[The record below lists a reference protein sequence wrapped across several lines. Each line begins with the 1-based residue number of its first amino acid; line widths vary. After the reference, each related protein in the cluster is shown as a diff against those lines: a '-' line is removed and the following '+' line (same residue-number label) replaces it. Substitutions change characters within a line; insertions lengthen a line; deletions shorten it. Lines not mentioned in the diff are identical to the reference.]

1 MVKCAAIT
9 SQFRACR
16 GHADPET
23 GVCHKHA
30 DWWSDK
36 WLNFLKARVNYFSTD
51 RQLKLARELLLN
63 PRAVVEPEVP
73 ELDINQRWGENPHHR
88 RYSILIW
95 YSLLVE
101 TGRIQPMNV
110 AGPWIEK
117 VRPMFGILSDMITT
131 YQPAEYATQVREY
144 ISTNLMPYLRDEN
157 PIMTLASLSGMLNI
171 VSAHVPLEPLT
182 FIMREIAQQLPVGAL
197 AFLDLQP
204 LYASLA
210 EKREKWFTEHGQVG
224 RAVAEEAFKQLVE
237 ALDARRHSVR
247 RIIRLSAAPM
257 KEALAARVFRP
268 ERIEALIATY
278 GPDVLDNL

>member
-30 DWWSDK
+30 DWWNDK
-36 WLNFLKARVNYFSTD
+36 WLLFLVDRVNYFSTD
-51 RQLKLARELLLN
+51 RQLKLAREVLLN

-88 RYSILIW
+88 RYSILVW

-110 AGPWIEK
+110 PGPWIEK
-117 VRPMFGILSDMITT
+117 VRPMFGILSDMITV
-131 YQPAEYATQVREY
+131 YQPAGYETQVREY
-144 ISTNLMPYLRDEN
+144 IRTNLMPYLRADN
-157 PIMTLASLSGMLNI
+157 PVMTLASLSGMVNI
-171 VSAHVPLEPLT
+171 VSAHVPQEPLT
-182 FIMREIAQQLPVGAL
+182 IILREIAEQLPIGDL

-210 EKREKWFTEHGQVG
+210 EKRQKWFTQHGHVG
-224 RAVAEEAFKQLVE
+224 RDVAEEAFKQMVE
-237 ALDARRHSVR
+237 ALDARRNSIR
-247 RIIRLSAAPM
+247 RIMRLYTAPM

-268 ERIEALIATY
+268 ERIEALIAAY